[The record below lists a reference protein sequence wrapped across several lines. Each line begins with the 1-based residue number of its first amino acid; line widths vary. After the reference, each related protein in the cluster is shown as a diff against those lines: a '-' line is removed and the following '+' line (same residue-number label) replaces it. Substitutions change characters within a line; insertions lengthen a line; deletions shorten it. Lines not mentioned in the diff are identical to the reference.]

1 MIKTYAELTFNV
13 ILVSNTR
20 ISPGQQVVVD
30 LGAKNQSTSNIDFV
44 TAAIHQC
51 VRWKAGSHSDS
62 WVRNIASVTFRVT
75 KEMRAR
81 NKDSMRE
88 IKQQQKQSGTTAKG
102 PSNDVYREILDAVRD
117 GANQVTLRIPSDT
130 MMSYAGSLITINH
143 QLIVKAKTPSCA
155 NDPQIPVPLQ
165 IMSGTS
171 VIPEMAPAIPIAN
184 PEGWDSNNIT
194 TVPVVQAS
202 YAPVSYG
209 GNEQT
214 GDSVFNSTATAIP
227 SAPPMPSQTQ
237 YTLPHLL
244 EELSSCLS
252 IKFKLEEM
260 LIDPQWKSTIS
271 SLKPYEFD
279 SILQKVT
286 LDFDKVDVANI
297 ICPHIHDFTCV
308 YAVAILRSVSNFLRV
323 QFVQAMLPH
332 ICDLQENKRVLLTEL
347 SDWEKVC
354 TERDFDNALT

>member
-1 MIKTYAELTFNV
+1 M

-20 ISPGQQVVVD
+20 ISPEQQVVID

-44 TAAIHQC
+44 TAAIHQR
-51 VRWKAGSHSDS
+51 VRWKAGGHSDS
-62 WVRNIASVTFRVT
+62 WARNIASMTFRVT
-75 KEMRAR
+75 DEMRAK

-88 IKQQQKQSGTTAKG
+88 IKQQQKRSGTTARG
-102 PSNDVYREILDAVRD
+102 PSNDVYREILNTIRD
-117 GANQVTLRIPSDT
+117 GANQITMRIPSYT
-130 MMSYAGSLITINH
+130 EMSYAGSLITINH
-143 QLIVKAKTPSCA
+143 QLIVKAKTTCCA
-155 NDPQIPVPLQ
+155 TDPQISVPLQ
-165 IMSGTS
+165 IMPILS
-171 VIPEMAPAIPIAN
+171 PEMVSSTPIPIAN

-202 YAPVSYG
+202 YAPVFYG

-214 GDSVFNSTATAIP
+214 GDSVFNSTAIP

-244 EELSSCLS
+244 EELISCLS

-260 LIDPQWKSTIS
+260 LTDPQWKSIIS

-279 SILQKVT
+279 SILQKVA

-297 ICPHIHDFTCV
+297 LCPHIHDFTCV
-308 YAVAILRSVSNFLRV
+308 YSVAILRSVPNFIRI

-332 ICDLQENKRVLLTEL
+332 ICDLHENKGLLLAEL
-347 SDWEKVC
+347 SDWERVC
-354 TERDFDNALT
+354 TERDFDNAD